1 MQHETVL
8 EKLKYSRKGQG
19 GVEARTCM
27 YVVRTRHD
35 LYLAHKAQT
44 YTLYTL
50 YILRILPSW
59 GFRLLPDGDGCFKQL
74 VIHEDTHGKLYYAVC
89 IGSTAVS
96 QIAASPFA

>member
-8 EKLKYSRKGQG
+8 EKLKYSREGQG

-27 YVVRTRHD
+27 YVVRTRYD

-50 YILRILPSW
+50 GILPILPSW
-59 GFRLLPDGDGCFKQL
+59 GCRLLPDGDGCFKQL
-74 VIHEDTHGKLYYAVC
+74 VINGDTHGKVYAVC
-89 IGSTAVS
+89 DVLIAVS
-96 QIAASPFA
+96 QIAASPFV